1 VTLEQKHFRNLGG
14 IVKKL
19 IEWAE
24 GNTTRARKLML
35 FSTIF
40 VYLFVTVVVLILSAI
55 GTPIKGFEAY
65 YFSFSSVA
73 AVAIGFYT
81 GASAKSV
88 DSKNA
93 KITTEP

>member
-1 VTLEQKHFRNLGG
+1 M
-14 IVKKL
+14 KKL

-24 GNTTRARKLML
+24 GDVARARKLML

-40 VYLFVTVVVLILSAI
+40 TYLLITIAVLVMIVLGHSI
-55 GTPIKGFEAY
+55 EGFQAY

-81 GASAKSV
+81 GTTAKRK
-88 DSKNA
+88 D
-93 KITTEP
+93 E